1 MWCRGQEGLLEG
13 RYLLQGRRLLQERPW
28 VVIDRLVLHQLVLGR
43 FVVFQLVLGRFV
55 VFQLVLGRF
64 VLLKL
69 VVELRIVEFVNLDVL
84 QLVIGLSCLFVVT
97 DFPGLNTR
105 SLD

>member
-28 VVIDRLVLHQLVLGR
+28 VVIDRLVLH
-43 FVVFQLVLGRFV
+43 QLVLGRFV